1 MLLKKLGQSG
11 IEISAIGQGTGIHHS
26 LTNRE
31 MYRELESTI
40 RSGIDMGLT
49 FIDTAPVYGD
59 GASEAVIGKALKG
72 IRHGVVLAT
81 KVSPENLSAT
91 GIKNSVEGSLRRL
104 QTDRIDLLQVHWPNP
119 QIPISETLLG
129 LKDMVQEG
137 LVRYV
142 GICNFSFKDTQ
153 EIHQQLTSKFLVSAQ
168 VEYNLF
174 DRSIEREFLPY
185 GQQEGISIIAY
196 SPLHR
201 GRIVANRKQY
211 AVLQEIANTY
221 HKTPAQIVLRWLT
234 GHLPVVVIPN
244 TTNGPR
250 MKENA
255 ESMDFDLIDED
266 VRYLEAQCTGHFLE
280 IAPRSIH
287 VPDEPG
293 RSVYRTLEEALGNAM
308 NCVPSPQELAQ
319 QITTGDFLKP
329 VRLRPV
335 QSSHDRFELLEGRI
349 RYWAWVIAHGFEK
362 PLPALIEDF
371 S

>member
-1 MLLKKLGQSG
+1 MLLKKLGQSD
-11 IEISAIGQGTGIHHS
+11 IDISAIGQGTGIHHS

-31 MYRELESTI
+31 VHRQLESTI
-40 RSGIDMGLT
+40 RAGIDMGIN

-59 GASEAVIGKALKG
+59 GESEVVIGKALKG
-72 IRHGVVLAT
+72 IRHAVVLAT
-81 KVSPENLSAT
+81 KVSPENLTSK
-91 GIKNSVEGSLRRL
+91 GIKCSVQGSLRRL
-104 QTDRIDLLQVHWPNP
+104 RTDRIDLLQIHWPNP
-119 QIPISETLLG
+119 QIPISDTLSGLEET
-129 LKDMVQEG
+129 VQEG

-153 EIHQQLTSKFLVSAQ
+153 EIHQQFTPKLLASVQ

-185 GQQEGISIIAY
+185 GQKEGISIVAY

-201 GRIVANRKQY
+201 GRIVANRRQL
-211 AVLQEIANTY
+211 AALQEIANKY

-244 TTNGPR
+244 TTNCQR
-250 MKENA
+250 MRENA
-255 ESMDFDLIDED
+255 ESVNFDLKDED
-266 VRYLEAQCTGHFLE
+266 ASYLEGKCTGHFLE
-280 IAPRSIH
+280 IPPRSIQ
-287 VPDEPG
+287 VADAPG
-293 RSVYRTLEEALGNAM
+293 RPVYRTLEEALKNAM

-319 QITTGDFLKP
+319 QITVGGLLKP
-329 VRLRPV
+329 VRLRP
-335 QSSHDRFELLEGRI
+335 SGISHDRFELLEGRI

-362 PLPALIEDF
+362 PLPALVEDF